1 MTMPDGRQNL
11 TPPALLVVG
20 LGELIWDM
28 LPKGK
33 RLGGA
38 PSNFAYISRLLGND
52 AAVASRVGR
61 DELGREA
68 AGVLARM
75 GVRTDYLQVDPD
87 HPTGTVGV
95 EIGVG
100 GEPRFSVNENSAWDY
115 LEMSRAWGR
124 LARLADVVCFGTL
137 GQRRP
142 EARETIR
149 RFLAATRPDALRV
162 FDVNLRHSFF
172 TAEML
177 AESLESADLVKL
189 NAEELSAAAEMLGL
203 AGHDRRG
210 LCERLLETFDLK
222 LVAFTDGARGSLL
235 VSRDAAAEHPG
246 YRVRVKDT
254 IGCGDAY
261 TATLAHCFIR
271 RVPLEAAGEMANR
284 MGAWVATRAG
294 ATPKADPLPVGRIL
308 SGPVEEWG

>member
-1 MTMPDGRQNL
+1 MTMPDGRENL
-11 TPPALLVVG
+11 TPPPPLVVG
-20 LGELIWDM
+20 IGELIWDM
-28 LPKGK
+28 LPEGK

-68 AGVLARM
+68 AGVLARL

-115 LEMSRAWGR
+115 LEMSAEWGR
-124 LARLADVVCFGTL
+124 LARLADVVGFGTM

-149 RFLAATRPDALRV
+149 QFLGLTRPDALRV

-177 AESLESADLVKL
+177 STSLAAADLVKL
-189 NAEELSAAAEMLGL
+189 NAEELSAAAGMLGL
-203 AGHDRRG
+203 AGADRKG
-210 LCERLLETFDLK
+210 WCERLLATFDLK
-222 LVAFTDGARGSLL
+222 LVAVTDGEHGSLL

-246 YRVRVKDT
+246 YKVRVEDT

-271 RVPLEAAGEMANR
+271 RVPLEEAGETANR
-284 MGAWVATRAG
+284 MGAWVATRPG
-294 ATPKADPLPVGRIL
+294 ATPEADPHTVERIL
-308 SGPVEEWG
+308 GGGVEGW